1 MRSTGIFPVKPIIIG
16 IGLCSL
22 ITCYGGPVQAQGTQE
37 RKAVEER
44 TREQARMS
52 WEEQAEKNLGLGKGL
67 GRQLMTEEEWREHHR
82 KMQSM
87 NAEERE
93 RYRKEVHQQMMERA
107 RERGITIPET
117 PAPRGPMK
125 GGGPGMGGGGGGRG
139 GY

>member
-1 MRSTGIFPVKPIIIG
+1 MRSTDILQVKPIIIA

-22 ITCYGGPVQAQGTQE
+22 ITCFGGPVQAQSTQE
-37 RKAVEER
+37 QKAVEER
-44 TREQARMS
+44 TREQARTN

-93 RYRKEVHQQMMERA
+93 QYRKEVHQKMMERA

-117 PAPRGPMK
+117 PGPRGPMK
-125 GGGPGMGGGGGGRG
+125 GGGMGGGGRG